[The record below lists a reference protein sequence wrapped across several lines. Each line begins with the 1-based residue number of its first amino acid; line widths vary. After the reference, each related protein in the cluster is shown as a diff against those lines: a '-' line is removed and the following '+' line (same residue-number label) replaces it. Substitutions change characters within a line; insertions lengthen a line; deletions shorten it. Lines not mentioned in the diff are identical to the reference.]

1 MPLDEELSE
10 QMRLVDADYDR
21 TSKFVDALVAASS
34 ASRGWAI
41 TLWVALVG
49 FGFDH
54 RVWTL
59 ALVAAVAIAVF
70 AVADSYYAALYK
82 KALERAVNLEAT
94 TGKYFTYL
102 ALGSADTDML
112 TNLTTSLKTFA
123 FGPLTHITRVGFSDR
138 LKAIPGI
145 FVWTYIILE
154 GLALASA
161 VFINAL
167 PAATA
172 KP

>member
-1 MPLDEELSE
+1 MPVDPELLEEL
-10 QMRLVDADYDR
+10 RLVDADYDR

-41 TLWVALVG
+41 ALWVALVG

-54 RVWTL
+54 RAWTL

-102 ALGSADTDML
+102 VLGSHDSDML
-112 TNLTTSLKTFA
+112 TNLMTTLKTFA
-123 FGPLTHITRVGFSDR
+123 FGPLTHITTVTVKDR

-145 FVWTYIILE
+145 FVWTYLILE
-154 GLALASA
+154 GLAIASA
-161 VFINAL
+161 FFINAL
-167 PAATA
+167 PAASA